1 MGIELPAELAEV
13 AAKAGVTWPQADED
27 ALRSSAGAWREAG
40 TRLSALAGESDG
52 AASRA
57 LAGLTGETGDAAR
70 RHWTKF
76 TGPDGKLN
84 EAVRGCNAAADRL
97 DHAAQQVGA
106 AKVELVRELVN
117 LAKNNDAANQAAA
130 AGHPTALLGLDT
142 AVRGAA
148 ANVAHLTDTLTS
160 AVRLDS
166 GVQIGGRPLVDVNP
180 GAHGPAPDFAPAG
193 PGDGPAGPGS
203 GPADGRAPGSS
214 GGAPGG
220 LLGGGL
226 LGGQPGQGGLLG
238 GILDGGQNQAQ
249 QPVAPG
255 QGQPGQGQP
264 GQGQPGSGQGGG
276 LLGRVVETVAAPVAA
291 VVDPVLDT
299 TGRVVHGAVEVVGDT
314 TQGVTDT
321 VGRTVQ
327 GAADVL
333 PGGPP
338 GHDGPQGRP
347 DAPGRPQVAPG
358 LVEQVAS
365 PVLGGGPA
373 QPVVETVGRAADTVT
388 QSAAAVL
395 ERPLLP
401 TETPHAPAQ
410 PAGPTP
416 NTPQGPAVGGPG
428 GGGLGGGLGGGGLGG
443 GGLGGGAVGGGVSAP
458 AAGAAASGAAAA
470 GAAATQAPAAGQ
482 AQGQAAQ
489 QAARAGQ
496 PTATGPAT
504 GGPTAGSPTAG
515 SPTAGSPT
523 AGSPT
528 AGSPTAGG
536 PTAGGSAGA
545 AQAGQGAGQGQTA
558 AQNQGGQST
567 QSGQNQSGQNQ
578 SSQNQS
584 SQNQSGQNQSGQPK
598 DGVAPKDAAA
608 KDPAKDAAKAAE
620 QAAYGLA
627 VLPLARDLLVRGGQA
642 QAFLPGWVPGQAATG
657 GPAHGYVGTGHAAGG
672 VSFGSMSGVLGT
684 GPAVSVEL
692 PGAPQRAAQT
702 AEPGDESVALF
713 LLHMFPGGTL
723 PPARR
728 TPARQLPTPSE
739 EQEFASGLR
748 FEPQGHPDGDLVDA
762 SARPLPRFAHGP
774 AAEPD
779 PALLDGYDPLA
790 GMHERDWDRRFLVR
804 ADPPEY
810 AWPPGEL
817 FPEGGYEAGQP
828 GVLAVGVE
836 LDRFGTP
843 EGRVLSELGT
853 PFAER
858 SLPPAAL
865 DAGYHRYRVVRELPV
880 WFTLSAEWFGQR
892 GGGVRYR
899 TTHAV
904 AELVAFGYLEEVR

>member
-76 TGPDGKLN
+76 TGPDGKLD

-180 GAHGPAPDFAPAG
+180 GVHGPAPTG
-193 PGDGPAGPGS
+193 PGDGAAVPGN
-203 GPADGRAPGSS
+203 GPADGRAPGTS
-214 GGAPGG
+214 GGAPGGAPGGLLGGG

-255 QGQPGQGQP
+255 QAQPGQGQP
-264 GQGQPGSGQGGG
+264 GQAQPGAGQGGG

-299 TGRVVHGAVEVVGDT
+299 TGKVVHGAVEVVGDT

-347 DAPGRPQVAPG
+347 DAPGRPQVVPG

-373 QPVVETVGRAADTVT
+373 QPVVETVGRTADTVT

-410 PAGPTP
+410 PTGPTP
-416 NTPQGPAVGGPG
+416 NTPQGPGVGGPG
-428 GGGLGGGLGGGGLGG
+428 GGGLGGPGGGLGGGGLGG
-443 GGLGGGAVGGGVSAP
+443 GGLGGGGVGGGVSAP
-458 AAGAAASGAAAA
+458 AAGAAASGAAA

-482 AQGQAAQ
+482 AQSQAQNQAQSQAAQ

-496 PTATGPAT
+496 PTATGPTTGSPTTGTPTT
-504 GGPTAGSPTAG
+504 GGPSAGS
-515 SPTAGSPT
+515 
-523 AGSPT
+523 
-528 AGSPTAGG
+528 

-545 AQAGQGAGQGQTA
+545 AQTGQGAGQGQTA

-567 QSGQNQSGQNQ
+567 QSGQNQS
-578 SSQNQS
+578 SQNQS
-584 SQNQSGQNQSGQPK
+584 GQNQGGQNQSGQPK
-598 DGVAPKDAAA
+598 DGVAP

-657 GPAHGYVGTGHAAGG
+657 GPAHGYVGTGPAAGG

>member
-27 ALRSSAGAWREAG
+27 ALRSSATAWREAG

-57 LAGLTGETGDAAR
+57 LTGLTGEAGDAAR
-70 RHWTKF
+70 RHWAAF
-76 TGPDGKLN
+76 TGPDGKLDQ
-84 EAVRGCNAAADRL
+84 AVRGCNAAADRL

-148 ANVAHLTDTLTS
+148 ANVAHLTDTLTN

-166 GVQIGGRPLVDVNP
+166 GVQIGGRPLLDVNP
-180 GAHGPAPDFAPAG
+180 GVHGPSGDAPAG
-193 PGDGPAGPGS
+193 PGGPS
-203 GPADGRAPGSS
+203 DGRGTGAPGAQPGAQPGA
-214 GGAPGG
+214 GGQPGG
-220 LLGGGL
+220 LLGGGGPLGGGGL

-238 GILDGGQNQAQ
+238 GVLDGGQSQAPAG
-249 QPVAPG
+249 QPG
-255 QGQPGQGQP
+255 GHGQPGQG
-264 GQGQPGSGQGGG
+264 GQGGG
-276 LLGRVVETVAAPVAA
+276 LLGRVVETVAAPVAG
-291 VVDPVLDT
+291 VVNPVLDT
-299 TGRVVHGAVEVVGDT
+299 TGQVVQGAVEVVGDT
-314 TQGVTDT
+314 AQGATDT

-327 GAADVL
+327 GVADVL

-338 GHDGPQGRP
+338 GQDGPHGNDGRHGGP
-347 DAPGRPQVAPG
+347 HGRTDAPGRPQAAPG
-358 LVEQVAS
+358 LVEQIVS
-365 PVLGGGPA
+365 PVLGNGPA

-388 QSAAAVL
+388 QSAAVVMD
-395 ERPLLP
+395 RPLLP
-401 TETPHAPAQ
+401 TDTPHGPAQ
-410 PAGPTP
+410 PAAQAPG
-416 NTPQGPAVGGPG
+416 TPQGPGVGGP
-428 GGGLGGGLGGGGLGG
+428 GGGLGGGLGGPSGGLGG
-443 GGLGGGAVGGGVSAP
+443 PGLGGVSGGGASAP

-470 GAAATQAPAAGQ
+470 AQSTAAAQGQ
-482 AQGQAAQ
+482 AQGAAAQ

-496 PTATGPAT
+496 VTGQPAA
-504 GGPTAGSPTAG
+504 TAGQAG
-515 SPTAGSPT
+515 AASGSAPG
-523 AGSPT
+523 AASGS
-528 AGSPTAGG
+528 ASGSASG
-536 PTAGGSAGA
+536 AAQGGS
-545 AQAGQGAGQGQTA
+545 AQAGQSANQGQTTP
-558 AQNQGGQST
+558 QN
-567 QSGQNQSGQNQ
+567 QNQSPQGNQ
-578 SSQNQS
+578 
-584 SQNQSGQNQSGQPK
+584 SQNQSGQNQSGQSGQAK
-598 DGVAPKDAAA
+598 DAAAA
-608 KDPAKDAAKAAE
+608 KDPVKDAAKAAE

-627 VLPLARDLLVRGGQA
+627 VLPLARDVLVRGGQA
-642 QAFLPGWVPGQAATG
+642 QGFLPGWVPGQAATG
-657 GPAHGYVGTGHAAGG
+657 APAQGYVGTGQGYPAGG
-672 VSFGSMSGVLGT
+672 FGSMSGVLGT

-692 PGAPQRAAQT
+692 PGAPQKPAQT
-702 AEPGDESVALF
+702 AEPSDESVALF

-762 SARPLPRFAHGP
+762 SARPLPRFVHGP
-774 AAEPD
+774 AGEPD
-779 PALLDGYDPLA
+779 PALLDGYDPQA

-828 GVLAVGVE
+828 GVLAEGVE

-880 WFTLSAEWFGQR
+880 WFTLSAEWFGQP

-899 TTHAV
+899 TTYPV
-904 AELVAFGYLEEVR
+904 AELVALGYLEEVR